1 MDPKSAFNGNFS
13 MGNIRPGLG
22 LFEKSVRDGKLFV
35 AVDFA
40 PYRICRVPFYELD
53 WFERSSLSSV

>member
-13 MGNIRPGLG
+13 MGNTRPGLG

-40 PYRICRVPFYELD
+40 PIGFAE
-53 WFERSSLSSV
+53 SLSMN